1 MPAYVYILFNKRNGT
16 VYVGVTSD
24 LAKRI
29 YKHKNKIFDGFT
41 KKYGIDKLGYFEVFD
56 DIENAIKREKALKGS
71 SRARKL
77 KLIESTNPDWY
88 DLYSSIC

>member
-41 KKYGIDKLGYFEVFD
+41 KKYGIDKIGYFEVFD